1 MVNWSCLK
9 RYHCLNIWRM
19 PCCHAISFSQAIKRQ
34 LNAGHIQQA
43 FYLGSLAEFHAG
55 KETKRVVEIY
65 RLIQYDPVITQTFLF
80 CIMVHLCVRVFWLFV
95 LPTSK
100 DDKGGSENLSDH
112 ICVSYSDGTRG
123 SSPK

>member
-1 MVNWSCLK
+1 ML
-9 RYHCLNIWRM
+9 
-19 PCCHAISFSQAIKRQ
+19 AIFNRPSTSAPWQNSIF
-34 LNAGHIQQA
+34 G
-43 FYLGSLAEFHAG
+43 G

-100 DDKGGSENLSDH
+100 DDKGGVRIYLIISAFPTVMVHVVVPPNDQVLL
-112 ICVSYSDGTRG
+112 
-123 SSPK
+123 